1 MKTLKLKFII
11 LTFGTVFL
19 TSCTELLYTS
29 LDVLRPAKV
38 TFTPTANNLLVV
50 NNTTVQPSNL
60 GHRTELL
67 SQKTKN
73 ISIDTDSVPL
83 FCLEALNEELENNGF
98 FSSVKLMSNSVN
110 TSTNFAIINPLNKD
124 TVKKLCFENN
134 ADVVLSLDK
143 IKVNDDIS
151 EYYINETSSF
161 LGVFEVR
168 YESSWSIHYPNSSET
183 TSVQFK
189 DTIYWE
195 NESYIRKN
203 VLEGLPK
210 RIDGIIDGALNV
222 GKKSTSRF
230 LPYWEK
236 VDRYFFNS
244 SNKYMTQGMNFV
256 KYKEWEK
263 AIESWE
269 KALTNSKNV
278 WIQAQAANNIA
289 IAYEVSGD
297 IDKAIEYATLSYS
310 FFEKSYFS
318 DNKTIVRIYEY
329 IEELNNRQNDI
340 TILKKQLG
348 E

>member
-1 MKTLKLKFII
+1 MKTQKLKFII

-19 TSCTELLYTS
+19 TSCSELLYTS

-38 TFTPTANNLLVV
+38 TFAPTANNLLIV

-67 SQKTKN
+67 NQKTKN
-73 ISIDTDSVPL
+73 VSVDTDSIPL
-83 FCLEALNEELENNGF
+83 FCLGALNEDLENNGF
-98 FSSVKLMSNSVN
+98 FSSVKLVPNSLN
-110 TSTNFAIINPLNKD
+110 TSPNFSIISPLDKD

-151 EYYINETSSF
+151 EYYLNETSSF
-161 LGVFEVR
+161 LAVFEVR
-168 YESSWSIHYPNSSET
+168 YESWWSIHYPNSPET

-195 NESYIRKN
+195 TESYVRKK
-203 VLEGLPK
+203 LLDGLPK
-210 RIDGIIDGALNV
+210 RMDGIIDGALNV
-222 GKKSTSRF
+222 GKKSTGRF

-244 SNKYMTQGMNFV
+244 KNKYMTQGMGFV
-256 KYKEWEK
+256 YTKEWKK
-263 AIESWE
+263 AIDSWE
-269 KALTNSKNV
+269 KILFTSKNTT
-278 WIQAQAANNIA
+278 IRAQAANNIA
-289 IAYEVSGD
+289 IAYEISGN
-297 IDKAIEYATLSYS
+297 IDKAINYAVLSYNS
-310 FFEKSYFS
+310 FAESYFS
-318 DNKTIVRIYEY
+318 DYRTITRIYEY
-329 IEELNNRQNDI
+329 LEELNTRKKDI
-340 TILKKQLG
+340 ATLKKQLG